1 MSTMPSFR
9 ERFIDGGNFG
19 SLAPMDPLDEVG
31 FCGVMVADHVPR
43 MDTVSSERQTNR
55 LRQA

>member
-19 SLAPMDPLDEVG
+19 SLAPMDPLNEVG
-31 FCGVMVADHVPR
+31 FYGMMVADHVPR
-43 MDTVSSERQTNR
+43 VDTVSSERQTNR
-55 LRQA
+55 LR